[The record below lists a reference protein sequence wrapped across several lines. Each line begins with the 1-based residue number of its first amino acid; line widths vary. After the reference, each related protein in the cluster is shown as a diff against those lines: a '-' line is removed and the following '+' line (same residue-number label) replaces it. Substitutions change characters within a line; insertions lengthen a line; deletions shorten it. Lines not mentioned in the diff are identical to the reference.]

1 MEYCK
6 TKNINI
12 EKRKVTTMMQV
23 IRQFVKEEE
32 GLAAAEYALL
42 LTLIAVALIT
52 AITAFK
58 NAIAAAFNS
67 ATANLS

>member
-1 MEYCK
+1 
-6 TKNINI
+6 
-12 EKRKVTTMMQV
+12 MMQV

-32 GLAAAEYALL
+32 GLAAAEYSLL

>member
-1 MEYCK
+1 
-6 TKNINI
+6 
-12 EKRKVTTMMQV
+12 MMQT

-32 GLAAAEYALL
+32 GLAAAEYAML

-58 NAIAAAFNS
+58 NAIQGAFSN
-67 ATANLS
+67 ATNALS